1 MNQKQLAKARIDED
15 GRMIFPPEIASRFG
29 IKPGTEIHLDEGSN
43 EIRLLRPT
51 THLAKIYIEPTNLCN
66 LDCVT
71 CMRNVWGESAGTM
84 SDETFERIFEAL
96 QGMSPLPT
104 VFFGGYGEPLIHPK
118 LVTWVQRIKALGARV
133 ELITNGILLTEERS
147 LQFIRAGLDV
157 LWVSVDGSTAES
169 YADVRLGSSL
179 PKVIENLKTL
189 STIRYKASDVDNRK
203 PTLGIAFVAM
213 KSNIA
218 DLPEVLRLGISLG
231 AKQFS
236 ISNVLAHTPELQEQ
250 ILYKRT
256 ISKAATLMS
265 TSIPRLN
272 VPRVNLPR
280 MDSNELTKNV
290 LADIYAR
297 KYRLELAGHD
307 FNRSVDSCPFI
318 EQGSTAI
325 RWDGSVCP
333 CLPLLHTNQNYFENR
348 LRHSQAYAVGN
359 ILERN
364 LVDIWNDEEYSNL
377 RERVQRFDF
386 SPCTFCNGC
395 GLSQDNQ
402 EDCLG
407 NTELACGGCL
417 WAQGVIRCP

>member
-1 MNQKQLAKARIDED
+1 MNQKQLIKARIDEN
-15 GRMIFPPEIASRFG
+15 GRLVFPPEIAAKFG
-29 IKPGTEIHLDEGSN
+29 IEPEIEVYLDEGSN

-51 THLAKIYIEPTNLCN
+51 THLAKVYIEPTNLCN
-66 LDCVT
+66 LDCRT
-71 CMRNVWGESAGTM
+71 CMRNVWGEPSGTM
-84 SDETFERIFEAL
+84 SDQTFERIFAGL
-96 QGMSPLPT
+96 QGMSPMPT

-118 LVTWVQRIKALGARV
+118 LVEWVQRIKTLGARV

-157 LWVSVDGSTAES
+157 LWVSLDGSSPES

-179 PKVIENLKTL
+179 PQVIENLKAL
-189 STIRYKASDVDNRK
+189 RTIRYKATDIDNSK
-203 PTLGIAFVAM
+203 PEVGIAFVAM

-218 DLPEVLRLGISLG
+218 DLPDVLRLGVSLG

-236 ISNVLAHTPELQEQ
+236 ISNVLAHTPELHKQ

-256 ISKAATLMS
+256 ISNAATHLS
-265 TSIPRLN
+265 TSF
-272 VPRVNLPR
+272 PRVNLPR
-280 MDSNELTKNV
+280 MDSDKLTKDV
-290 LADIYAR
+290 LAEIYGR
-297 KYRLELAGHD
+297 KYRLELAGYES
-307 FNRSVDSCPFI
+307 NRATDSCPFI

-348 LRHSQAYAVGN
+348 LRRSQAYAIGN
-359 ILERN
+359 ILERS
-364 LVDIWNDEEYSNL
+364 LLDIWNDEAYSNL

-395 GLSQDNQ
+395 ELSEDNI

-407 NTELACGGCL
+407 NTKLACGGCL
-417 WAQGVIRCP
+417 WAQGAIRCP

>member
-1 MNQKQLAKARIDED
+1 MNQKQLIKAHIDED

-29 IKPGTEIHLDEGSN
+29 IKPGIEIQLDEGSN

-51 THLAKIYIEPTNLCN
+51 TQLAKIYIEPTNLCN

-84 SDETFERIFEAL
+84 SDETFERIFEEL
-96 QGMSPLPT
+96 RGMSPLPT

-157 LWVSVDGSTAES
+157 LWVSLDGSSPES

-189 STIRYKASDVDNRK
+189 RRIRYKATDIDNTK
-203 PTLGIAFVAM
+203 PNLGIAFVAM

-218 DLPEVLRLGISLG
+218 ELPEVLRLGISLG

-236 ISNVLAHTPELQEQ
+236 ISNVLAHTPELHEQ

-256 ISKAATLMS
+256 IFKTAT
-265 TSIPRLN
+265 RLSASL
-272 VPRVNLPR
+272 PLVNLPR
-280 MDSNELTKNV
+280 MDSDKFTKDV
-290 LADIYAR
+290 LAEIYAR
-297 KYRLELAGHD
+297 KYRLELAGYEL
-307 FNRSVDSCPFI
+307 NRAVDACPFI

-325 RWDGSVCP
+325 RWDGNVCP

-348 LRHSQAYAVGN
+348 LRRSQAYAIGN
-359 ILERN
+359 VLERG
-364 LVDIWNDEEYSNL
+364 LLDIWNNEEYSNL

-395 GLSQDNQ
+395 QLSEDNK

-407 NTELACGGCL
+407 NTKLACGGCL

>member
-1 MNQKQLAKARIDED
+1 MNQKHLIKARVDED
-15 GRMIFPPEIASRFG
+15 GRIIFPPEIAARFG
-29 IKPGTEIHLDEGSN
+29 IKPGVEIHLDEGSN

-51 THLAKIYIEPTNLCN
+51 TQLVKIYIEPTNLCN
-66 LDCVT
+66 LDCRT
-71 CMRNVWGESAGTM
+71 CMRNVWGESSGTM
-84 SDETFERIFEAL
+84 SDETFERIFEEL
-96 QGMSPLPT
+96 KGMSPLPT

-118 LVTWVQRIKALGARV
+118 IVAWVQRIKALGARV

-157 LWVSVDGSTAES
+157 LWVSLDGSSPES

-179 PKVIENLKTL
+179 PQVIENLKTL
-189 STIRYKASDVDNRK
+189 STIRYKATDIDNSK
-203 PTLGIAFVAM
+203 PNLGIAFVAM

-236 ISNVLAHTPELQEQ
+236 ISNVLAHTPDLHEQ
-250 ILYKRT
+250 VLYKRT
-256 ISKAATLMS
+256 IFNNATRLS
-265 TSIPRLN
+265 TSYPH
-272 VPRVNLPR
+272 VNLPR
-280 MDSNELTKNV
+280 MDWNDLTKDV
-290 LADIYAR
+290 LAEIYGR
-297 KYRLELAGHD
+297 KYQLDLAGYET
-307 FNRSVDSCPFI
+307 NRAVDGCPFI

-333 CLPLLHTNQNYFENR
+333 CLPLLHTNQTYFENR
-348 LRHSQAYAVGN
+348 LRHSQAYTIGN
-359 ILERN
+359 VLERN
-364 LVDIWNDEEYSNL
+364 LLDIWNDEEYSNL

-395 GLSQDNQ
+395 GLSENNQ

-407 NTELACGGCL
+407 NTKLACGGCL